1 MSRRLTLLLA
11 FLAVIAGVAF
21 WRRVI
26 RTSPAAVSQARVDE
40 AARRYLQ
47 LRKMEEDAERDAWA
61 PAGWAARVDELL
73 ARLTEQTLSADDLSR
88 ISPSLAGDLRSGEGW
103 KLTWLKINLL
113 SVREQRIGN
122 STNLVAE
129 LVGEAVARRGDA
141 SIEIKSMRFEA
152 SARLETVPE
161 LRLRHLEVN
170 SSHLAESK
178 APAFRLW
185 ADLLV
190 PTNGVGLF
198 VDPLLLDYDGGRARL
213 ILAGSGKAAVLTN
226 GDWEWSPADY
236 GPAERVIAATIADL
250 DRDGVREEVAADAT
264 GVRMRKG
271 NAWKTLWSAPAKLRQ
286 PQSISAGDVDGDGDA
301 DLWITQYKL
310 PYVGGQFPTPYY
322 DANDGYPSFLLRNDG
337 DHFTDVTESSGLAP
351 KRSRR
356 TYSASFVD
364 LDSDGDQDLVN
375 VSDFAGVDVYLNDGK
390 GRFSDI
396 TSTLGDTRH
405 LFGMAHVLADFNGDA
420 LPDLLAIGM
429 GSAAASQLDALDL
442 GRVEFPLHTAKR
454 SPMTYGNRVFLGRR
468 SASETYGLI
477 QAPWT
482 GELRRGGWAWGVA
495 VFDWNNDGFDD
506 VYMANG
512 HETFESR
519 VDFERQ
525 FWLHDIY
532 VGGSTNDPAALLYFM
547 QANEKR
553 RAARQSYGGWQAN
566 RLFTGAASGNFEENA
581 WVVGLA
587 LTEDCRNVIAGDFD
601 DDGRV
606 DLAVTTYEQWP
617 VFRQR
622 LLIFRNESEPQGN
635 WIGFRF
641 AGDTTGCRV
650 EVETGKGTR
659 RRWFVTGDSYR
670 SQSNCD
676 AHFGLGKSIG
686 IPKAEIVLPDNRRI
700 ALPTD
705 INRWHL
711 IPNDR

>member
-1 MSRRLTLLLA
+1 MR
-11 FLAVIAGVAF
+11 
-21 WRRVI
+21 
-26 RTSPAAVSQARVDE
+26 P
-40 AARRYLQ
+40 
-47 LRKMEEDAERDAWA
+47 
-61 PAGWAARVDELL
+61 
-73 ARLTEQTLSADDLSR
+73 
-88 ISPSLAGDLRSGEGW
+88 GEGW
-103 KLTWLKINLL
+103 KLTWLKIDLL

-129 LVGEAVARRGDA
+129 LVGEAVARLRAA
-141 SIEIKSMRFEA
+141 STEIKSMRFEA
-152 SARLETVPE
+152 LALLETAPE
-161 LRLRHLEVN
+161 LRLKRLEVT
-170 SSHLAESK
+170 SSRLEKSK
-178 APAFRLW
+178 GPAFRLW
-185 ADLLV
+185 ADLVV
-190 PTNGVGLF
+190 PTNGVSLF
-198 VDPLLLDYDGGRARL
+198 VDPLLLDRDDGTVRL
-213 ILAGSGKAAVLTN
+213 VLAGAGKAVVLN
-226 GDWEWSPADY
+226 GSGWQWSQADF
-236 GPAERVIAATIADL
+236 GPAERVIAAVIADL
-250 DRDGVREEVAADAT
+250 DRDGIREHVVADAS
-264 GVRMRKG
+264 GVRVRKSYG
-271 NAWKTLWSAPAKLRQ
+271 WKTLWSAPAKLRQ
-286 PQSISAGDVDGDGDA
+286 PQSISAGDIDGDGDS

-322 DANDGYPSFLLRNDG
+322 DANDGHPSFLLRNDG
-337 DHFTDVTESSGLAP
+337 DHFTDITESSGLAP
-351 KRSRR
+351 KRLRR

-364 LDSDGDQDLVN
+364 LDGDGDQDLVN

-405 LFGMAHVLADFNGDA
+405 LFGMAHTLADFNGDE

-429 GSAAASQLDALDL
+429 DSPVASQLDALAL
-442 GRVEFPLHTAKR
+442 GRIEFPLHTAKR
-454 SPMTYGNRVFLGRR
+454 SPMTFGNRVFLGRR
-468 SASETYGLI
+468 PASEAYGLI

-506 VYMANG
+506 VYMVNG

-547 QANEKR
+547 QTNEKR

-566 RLFTGAASGNFEENA
+566 RMFSGSASGQYEENA
-581 WVVGLA
+581 WLLGLA

-622 LLIFRNESEPQGN
+622 LLILRNESEPKRN

-641 AGDTTGCRV
+641 AGDVTGCRV
-650 EVETGKGTR
+650 ELETGKGPR
-659 RRWFVTGDSYR
+659 RHWFVTGDSYR
-670 SQSNCD
+670 SQSNFD
-676 AHFGLGKSIG
+676 AHFGLGAATG
-686 IPKAEIVLPDNRRI
+686 ILKAEIVLPDKRRI
-700 ALPTD
+700 ALPTE

-711 IPNDR
+711 IRNDR